1 MKLSDALAAGM
12 DIADLQ
18 TAVAEIARC
27 GGPADPG
34 NRAALVAWLRANPRR
49 DVKVNPVALP
59 IGRKTLRPEQDKF
72 RRAVFR
78 AYGGKCALTG
88 ESCEAVLE
96 AAHIRDKTFHNN
108 ARDGILLR
116 ADLHKLLD
124 AKPPLLRLVREGNEI
139 VARVRPEAGTDYAR
153 LNGQK
158 IRQPR
163 RISDRPAL

>member
-1 MKLSDALAAGM
+1 MKLSEALIAGMEVRGLEEQPFHRGPGGYKGDLSDRRALA
-12 DIADLQ
+12 
-18 TAVAEIARC
+18 E
-27 GGPADPG
+27 
-34 NRAALVAWLRANPRR
+34 WLRANPFFDSDIRQ
-49 DVKVNPVALP
+49 VALP

-124 AKPPLLRLVREGNEI
+124 AKPPLLKLVREGNEI

-158 IRQPR
+158 SAQPR